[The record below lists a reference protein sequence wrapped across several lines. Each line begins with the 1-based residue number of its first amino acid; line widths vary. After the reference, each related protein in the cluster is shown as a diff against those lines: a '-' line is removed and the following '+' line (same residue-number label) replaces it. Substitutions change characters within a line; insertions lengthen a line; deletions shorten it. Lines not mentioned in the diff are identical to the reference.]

1 MRRNLLIAVLGTLAL
16 TAGGCAGGDTTVGTS
31 PEALG
36 SPSAVPVSPVPDAAA
51 SPSPG
56 VTAQPLGTV
65 PVANQPVGTLPPDLI
80 ASTNAGDRV
89 QEIRRNRPDPFA
101 TVSVQPNVQPPENT
115 NAQPAAQPAAPS
127 SGSLAPIPE
136 LVPSGP
142 RLPAVPLPPPTDAA
156 RAVLVT
162 GVVQIGNIPYAIVS
176 APNEASSRYVRV
188 GQSLANGQVIVRR
201 IDMNRGGEPA
211 VVFEQNGVEIV
222 TTVGEGGPPPD
233 ATAAGAAVAV
243 IASSATNQR

>member
-36 SPSAVPVSPVPDAAA
+36 SPSAVPVSPAPDAAA

-56 VTAQPLGTV
+56 ASAQPFGTV

-101 TVSVQPNVQPPENT
+101 TVSVQPNVQPPEN
-115 NAQPAAQPAAPS
+115 AQPAAAPTTP
-127 SGSLAPIPE
+127 GALAPIPQ
-136 LVPSGP
+136 LVPSGGP

-222 TTVGEGGPPPD
+222 RTVGEGGPPPD

-243 IASSATNQR
+243 IASSATNQ